1 MINPLLTLG
10 DALPAFDQITAAH
23 VEPALSVLNAQVL
36 AGLDAFEQERGGST
50 PAAPTWDS
58 VLTRLH
64 ELTEPLR
71 LAWGVVGH
79 LVSVC
84 DTPELRAA
92 HQAMQSQV
100 VTTWVRLGQ
109 SRAIYEA
116 LTALRDGPVWAELDA
131 TQRRIVTNEIRDM
144 DLSGVGLT
152 GAAKERYQ
160 AISLELNELATRFSH
175 HLLDATKAFALDLT
189 ATEDLAGLPQT
200 LLAQAAAA
208 AKAVGL
214 EVGARAGAGEGA
226 IGPWRITLDAPSY
239 VPFMEHSQRADLR
252 ERLYRAM
259 ITRAAAGPHD
269 NQPVMVRILALR
281 SEMAALLGK
290 GSHAEISLAT
300 KMAGSVAAVDALLS
314 QLRVAAKPK
323 AAAELAELTAFA
335 RTTSGSHSLVLNLWD
350 VAFWAE
356 RLREARYSYTDE
368 ELRPYFSL
376 PRVLDGLFALT
387 HRLFGVRV
395 TAIDGRTS
403 VWDPAVQVFRISDA
417 DGQDRALFYL
427 DPYSRPANKR
437 GGAWMNS
444 YRDRRLR
451 SGTDSD
457 LKKRNEVRIPV
468 AYLICNQTPPVG
480 AAPSL
485 MTFREVETLFH
496 EFGHGLQHMLTTV
509 DHPQVAGING
519 VEWDAVELPSQFMEN
534 WCYDAPTIR
543 QLAHH
548 WQTGEAL
555 PAALFERI
563 CAARIYRAGSAT
575 LRQVY
580 LSTLDLELHHRM
592 RADESPQAVQK
603 RIAAENSVLPP
614 LPEDRFLCSFSHIFA
629 GGYAAGYY
637 SYKWAE
643 VLSADAFA
651 AFTEA
656 APEAA
661 SAIGQRFRATV
672 LAQGGAQHPLE
683 VFRAFRGREPQVGPL
698 LVQTGL
704 A

>member
-1 MINPLLTLG
+1 MTNPLLTLG

-23 VEPALSVLNAQVL
+23 VEPAISELNARVN
-36 AGLDAFEQERGGST
+36 AGLDAFERDCTGTWT
-50 PAAPTWDS
+50 PSWDG
-58 VLTRLH
+58 VLTQLH

-79 LVSVC
+79 LTSVC

-92 HQAMQSQV
+92 HQAMQPLV
-100 VTTWVRLGQ
+100 VTTFVRLGQ
-109 SRAIYEA
+109 SRAVYDA
-116 LTALRDGPVWAELDA
+116 LLALRDGPAWAGLDA
-131 TQRRIVTNEIRDM
+131 VQRRIVGNEIRDM
-144 DLSGVGLT
+144 ELSGVGLD

-175 HLLDATKAFALDLT
+175 QLLDATKAFALDLT
-189 ATEDLAGLPQT
+189 TADEIAGLPPT

-208 AKAVGL
+208 ATA
-214 EVGARAGAGEGA
+214 AGRGTGDVAT
-226 IGPWRITLDAPSY
+226 GPWRITLDAPSY
-239 VPFMEHSQRADLR
+239 GPFMEHSRRPDLR
-252 ERLYRAM
+252 ERLYRAVV
-259 ITRAAAGPHD
+259 TRASAAPFD
-269 NQPVMVRILALR
+269 NQPLMTSILTLR
-281 SEMAALLGK
+281 SELAGLLGK
-290 GSHAEISLAT
+290 ASHAEISLAT
-300 KMAGSVAAVDALLS
+300 KMAGSVAAVDALLE

-323 AAAELAELTAFA
+323 ALAELAELTAFA
-335 RTTSGSHSLVLNLWD
+335 RSTSGDAGLTLQLWD
-350 VAFWAE
+350 IAFWAE

-387 HRLFGVRV
+387 QRLFGVRV
-395 TAIDGRTS
+395 TAVDGSTS
-403 VWDPAVQVFRISDA
+403 VWDPAVRVFRISDH
-417 DGQDRALFYL
+417 DGRDRALFYL

-444 YRDRRLR
+444 FRDRRLR
-451 SGTDSD
+451 ANGD
-457 LKKRNEVRIPV
+457 VRIPV
-468 AYLICNQTPPVG
+468 AYLVCNQTPPVG
-480 AAPSL
+480 DAPSL

-509 DHPQVAGING
+509 DQPQAAGING

-534 WCYDAPTIR
+534 WCYDAATIS

-548 WQTGEAL
+548 WQTGAAL
-555 PAALFERI
+555 PTALFDRI
-563 CAARIYRAGSAT
+563 CAARIFRAGSAT
-575 LRQVY
+575 VRQVY
-580 LSTLDLELHHRM
+580 LSALDLELHHRM
-592 RADESPQAVQK
+592 RPGETPQDVQQ
-603 RIAAENSVLPP
+603 RIAAATLIMAP
-614 LPEDRFLCSFSHIFA
+614 LPDDRFLCSFSHIFA

-656 APEAA
+656 PA
-661 SAIGQRFRATV
+661 SDTAAIGQRFRATV

-698 LVQTGL
+698 LKQTGL

>member
-1 MINPLLTLG
+1 MTNPLLTLG
-10 DALPAFDQITAAH
+10 DTLPAFDLITAAH
-23 VEPALSVLNAQVL
+23 VEPAIRELNARVN
-36 AGLDAFEQERGGST
+36 AGLDGFEKTTASG
-50 PAAPTWDS
+50 AAPTWDG
-58 VLTRLH
+58 VLTWLH

-79 LVSVC
+79 LTSVC

-92 HQAMQSQV
+92 HQAMQPEV
-100 VTTWVRLGQ
+100 VTTFVRLGQ
-109 SRAIYEA
+109 SRPVYEA
-116 LTALRDGPVWAELDA
+116 LVALRDGPAWAGLDA
-131 TQRRIVTNEIRDM
+131 VQRRIVTNELRDM
-144 DLSGVGLT
+144 ELSGVGLT
-152 GAAKERYQ
+152 GPAKERYQ

-175 HLLDATKAFALDLT
+175 QLMDATKAFALDLT
-189 ATEDLAGLPQT
+189 SAEEIAGLPRT
-200 LLAQAAAA
+200 LLAQSAAV
-208 AKAVGL
+208 AKA
-214 EVGARAGAGEGA
+214 AGIGSGDAA
-226 IGPWRITLDAPSY
+226 TGPWRITLDAPSFIA
-239 VPFMEHSQRADLR
+239 FMEHSRRADLR
-252 ERLYRAM
+252 ERLYRAFV
-259 ITRAAAGPHD
+259 TRAAAAPFD
-269 NQPVMVRILALR
+269 NQPLMVSILALR
-281 SEMAALLGK
+281 SELAGLLGK

-314 QLRVAAKPK
+314 QLQAAAKPK
-323 AAAELAELTAFA
+323 ALEELAELTTFA
-335 RTTSGSHSLVLNLWD
+335 RSTSGDAGLTLQLWD
-350 VAFWAE
+350 IAFWAE
-356 RLREARYSYTDE
+356 RLRESRYSYTDE

-376 PRVLDGLFALT
+376 PKVLDGLFALT
-387 HRLFGVRV
+387 ERLFGVRV
-395 TAIDGRTS
+395 TAVDGSTS
-403 VWDPAVQVFRISDA
+403 VWDPTVRVFRISDR
-417 DGQDRALFYL
+417 DGRDRALFYL

-444 YRDRRLR
+444 FRDRR
-451 SGTDSD
+451 
-457 LKKRNEVRIPV
+457 VRVDGVRVPV
-468 AYLICNQTPPVG
+468 AYLVCNQTPPVG
-480 AAPSL
+480 DTPSL

-509 DHPQVAGING
+509 DQPQAAGING

-555 PAALFERI
+555 PTALFERV
-563 CAARIYRAGSAT
+563 CAARIFRAGSAT

-592 RADESPQAVQK
+592 RPGETTQDVQR
-603 RIAAENSVLPP
+603 RIAADILVLPP
-614 LPEDRFLCSFSHIFA
+614 LADDRFLCSFSHIFA

-656 APEAA
+656 APAETA
-661 SAIGQRFRATV
+661 AIGQRFRETV
-672 LAQGGAQHPLE
+672 LAKGGSQHPLE

-698 LVQTGL
+698 LKQTGL

>member
-1 MINPLLTLG
+1 MNPLLTLG
-10 DALPAFDQITAAH
+10 DALPAFNLITAAH
-23 VEPALSVLNAQVL
+23 VEPAITELNARVNTGLDVFERAFNVDNAQV
-36 AGLDAFEQERGGST
+36 S
-50 PAAPTWDS
+50 APTWDN

-71 LAWGVVGH
+71 MAWGVVGH
-79 LVSVC
+79 LTSVC
-84 DTPELRAA
+84 DTPELRSV
-92 HQAMQSQV
+92 HQTMQPQV
-100 VTTWVRLGQ
+100 VTTWVRMGQ
-109 SRAIYEA
+109 SRAIY
-116 LTALRDGPVWAELDA
+116 TALCALRGGPEWVRLDA
-131 TQRRIVTNEIRDM
+131 TQRRIVSNEIRDM

-175 HLLDATKAFALDLT
+175 QLLDATKAFALDLT
-189 ATEDLAGLPQT
+189 TAEDIAGLPRT

-208 AKAVGL
+208 AKAAEKGTGDAAV
-214 EVGARAGAGEGA
+214 
-226 IGPWRITLDAPSY
+226 GPWRITLDGPSY

-252 ERLYRAM
+252 ERLYRAV
-259 ITRAAAGPHD
+259 IARAATEPHD

-281 SEMAALLGK
+281 AELAALLGK
-290 GSHAEISLAT
+290 KSHAEISLAT
-300 KMAGSVAAVDALLS
+300 KMAGSVAAVDTLLN
-314 QLRVAAKPK
+314 QLREAAKPK

-335 RTTSGSHSLVLNLWD
+335 RTTSGNPQLELKHWD

-356 RLREARYSYTDE
+356 RLRESRYSYTDE

-376 PRVLDGLFALT
+376 PRVLEGLFALT
-387 HRLFGVRV
+387 QRLFGVTV
-395 TAIDGRTS
+395 CAEDGSTS
-403 VWDPAVQVFRISDA
+403 VWDPAVRVFRIRDAA
-417 DGQDRALFYL
+417 DGRDRALFYL

-451 SGTDSD
+451 PTG
-457 LKKRNEVRIPV
+457 EVRIPV

-480 AAPSL
+480 DTPSL

-496 EFGHGLQHMLTTV
+496 EFGHGLQQMLTTV
-509 DHPQVAGING
+509 DQPQAAGING

-534 WCYDAPTIR
+534 WCYDASTIK

-548 WQTGEAL
+548 WQTGEVL
-555 PAALFERI
+555 PTALFERV

-592 RADESPQAVQK
+592 GVDETPQAVQR
-603 RIAAENSVLPP
+603 RIAANNSVLQP
-614 LPEDRFLCSFSHIFA
+614 LPEDRFLCSFSHIFS

-656 APEAA
+656 PA
-661 SAIGQRFRATV
+661 SATPAIGQRFRSTV

-683 VFRAFRGREPQVGPL
+683 VFRAFRGRDPQVQPL
-698 LVQTGL
+698 LKQTGL